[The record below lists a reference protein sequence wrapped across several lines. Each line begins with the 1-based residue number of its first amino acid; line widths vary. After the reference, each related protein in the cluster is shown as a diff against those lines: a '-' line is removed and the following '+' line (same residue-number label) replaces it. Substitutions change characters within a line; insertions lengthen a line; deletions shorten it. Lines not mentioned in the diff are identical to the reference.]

1 MLLVKMSVVNPS
13 ARLGA
18 LRVVPI
24 FRGLAR
30 STLLKVAS
38 RTREVAHPAGAT
50 IVREGDPG
58 DVLCIITEGTVQ
70 VRRQGIVVAEMTA
83 GDFFGEISLID
94 GGPRS
99 ATVVAVDDVVLLTLS
114 SSDYQALLNI
124 PYVARAALRSLAG
137 RLREANGSDDL

>member
-1 MLLVKMSVVNPS
+1 
-13 ARLGA
+13 
-18 LRVVPI
+18 
-24 FRGLAR
+24 
-30 STLLKVAS
+30 
-38 RTREVAHPAGAT
+38 
-50 IVREGDPG
+50 
-58 DVLCIITEGTVQ
+58 
-70 VRRQGIVVAEMTA
+70 VAEMTV

-137 RLREANGSDDL
+137 RLREANSLDDL